1 MATCCL
7 FGKSCY
13 PQTHGE
19 SNPTHHSC
27 LFLENPFFILFY
39 FLYVRCNVQKVHRV
53 HAMFEDN
60 LLFPSRRNRH
70 PFSSMY
76 VRPSM
81 CGPEFCMDSPLH
93 NHQDLMQKYKNSNQD
108 SRNLLDE
115 LGCTCS
121 FPAPL
126 CFLLKN
132 PQNFSQSSNACFHQ
146 DNRRILIVPLIQTT
160 RFTEEGSPWLA
171 AVRVA

>member
-27 LFLENPFFILFY
+27 LFLENPFFHFF

-53 HAMFEDN
+53 HAVFGDN